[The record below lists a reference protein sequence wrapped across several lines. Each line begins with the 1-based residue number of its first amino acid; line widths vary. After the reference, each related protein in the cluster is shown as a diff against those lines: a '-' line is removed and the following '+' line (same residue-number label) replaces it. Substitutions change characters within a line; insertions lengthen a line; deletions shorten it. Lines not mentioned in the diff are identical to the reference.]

1 MPRRACLTL
10 PLTALCLS
18 AALPIPAQAGV
29 PGELALQFRYAVQDA
44 QSEPDRQALCRNA
57 GVRDF
62 SYSMSARC
70 ADTFNTVLARLR
82 TRDEVIEAMI
92 ERYRGEMTAEDL
104 ERAEVGHRKVHD
116 LIAATRDLAKSF
128 EQRKASASY

>member
-10 PLTALCLS
+10 PFTALCLS
-18 AALPIPAQAGV
+18 AALPMPAQAGV

-82 TRDEVIEAMI
+82 IRDEVIERMI
-92 ERYRGEMTAEDL
+92 EQHRGEMTAEDL
-104 ERAEVGHRKVHD
+104 ERAELGHRKVHD
-116 LIAATRDLAKSF
+116 LIAATRDLARSF
-128 EQRKASASY
+128 QDRKNAARY